1 MIAFR
6 TALRVFF
13 PRRLVTTLLASWRIL
28 RPVLPGWREFS
39 DNIFTNEEEKVM
51 QDAKNMLKQEQEL
64 ITTPKNY
71 QEWVNSI
78 EPRLRG
84 DTPVVIEMFANWSS
98 PC

>member
-1 MIAFR
+1 
-6 TALRVFF
+6 
-13 PRRLVTTLLASWRIL
+13 
-28 RPVLPGWREFS
+28 
-39 DNIFTNEEEKVM
+39 M